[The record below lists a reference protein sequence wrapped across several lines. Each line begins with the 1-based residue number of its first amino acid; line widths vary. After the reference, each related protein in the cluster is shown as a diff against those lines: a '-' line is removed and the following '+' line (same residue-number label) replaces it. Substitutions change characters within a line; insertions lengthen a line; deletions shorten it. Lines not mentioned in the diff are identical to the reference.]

1 MKGKAPHRIPYLSR
15 RWRVLI
21 VLLVFSLA
29 PFLVVTILCQR
40 GAARFAK
47 QILHSVE
54 VNLTEIVGKELQQT
68 AKSYGRLLS
77 GGTEI
82 LEGDRSVSATTAR
95 NLILSRV
102 HKINDLS
109 SQWSPA
115 MQGFLVYSGIAQE
128 TGEPTLQIMA
138 KRDLSQEKHSWQ
150 PVLESEW
157 LSSPD
162 SKGMASL
169 VNEVR
174 VGKNGYLKMV
184 YGGIECLWAYAPATE
199 SLSLVLVLP
208 KEKILAQIQ
217 QAHDLLILLT
227 QRQWLVIG
235 AASAVVIVLVIL
247 TAFWRSHSMTRPLQV
262 MVEALDRLAGGDFS
276 SRMEFTTGDER
287 DILARAFN
295 EMVPQ
300 LEDRIRI
307 RKALEVAQEVQ
318 QNLLPLEIPVLPGFD
333 ISATA
338 IYCDETGGDYF
349 DFFHCGK
356 DCEYLGVAIGDV
368 SGHGVPAALL
378 MTTAR
383 ALLRMRSSQP
393 GSTAQVVNSVNRLLT
408 ADTYECG
415 RFMTLFYLNLD
426 QKNRRLHW
434 VRAGHEPGIFYDP
447 ATDSFEELLG
457 SGIAL
462 GVDAEWQYEEN
473 ERKGLISGQI
483 VFLGTDG
490 IWETRK
496 ADGEM
501 FGKQRLYDIIRHN
514 AKNSA
519 KSIEK
524 AVLEKL
530 GDFRGEFDQEDDI
543 TMVVIKVK

>member
-1 MKGKAPHRIPYLSR
+1 MKSKSSHRIAYLGR

-21 VLLVFSLA
+21 VLLVFSLT

-47 QILHSVE
+47 KILHSVE
-54 VNLTEIVGKELQQT
+54 ANLTEIVGKELQLT
-68 AKSYGRLLS
+68 AKSYAKVLNARL
-77 GGTEI
+77 GI
-82 LEGDRSVSATTAR
+82 LHPDRSASGTTGSG
-95 NLILSRV
+95 LILSEV
-102 HKINDLS
+102 HQVNDFS

-115 MQGFLVYSGIAQE
+115 MQAFLVDAGIASE
-128 TGEPTLQIMA
+128 AGESTLRVIA
-138 KRDLSQEKHSWQ
+138 KRDFRQKGQRWQ
-150 PVLESEW
+150 PVPETAW
-157 LSSPD
+157 LISPD
-162 SKGMASL
+162 TRGMASL
-169 VNEVR
+169 VNEVSG
-174 VGKNGYLKMV
+174 GKNGYREMV
-184 YGGIECLWAYAPATE
+184 YGGVACIWAYAHVSE
-199 SLSLVLVLP
+199 SMSLVLVLP
-208 KEKILAQIQ
+208 KEKILAQVQ
-217 QAHDLLILLT
+217 QAHDLLMLLT
-227 QRQWLVIG
+227 QRQWLIIG
-235 AASAVVIVLVIL
+235 AASAVVIVLVII
-247 TAFWRSHSMTRPLQV
+247 TAFWRSHTMTRPLHV

-318 QNLLPLEIPVLPGFD
+318 QNLLPREVPLLPGFD
-333 ISATA
+333 ISAAA

-349 DFFHCGK
+349 DFFPCGK

-368 SGHGVPAALL
+368 TGHGVPAALL

-393 GSTAQVVNSVNRLLT
+393 GSIGQVVTSVNRLLT
-408 ADTYECG
+408 ADTYESG
-415 RFMTLFYLNLD
+415 RFMTLFYLNID
-426 QKNRRLHW
+426 QAKGKLHW

-447 ATDSFEELLG
+447 ATDTFEGLMGPGL
-457 SGIAL
+457 AL
-462 GVDAEWQYEEN
+462 GVDAQWQYEEN
-473 ERKGLISGQI
+473 ERGGLASGQI
-483 VFLGTDG
+483 ILLGTDG

-501 FGKQRLYDIIRHN
+501 FGKQRLYEIIRQN
-514 AKNSA
+514 GGNSA
-519 KSIEK
+519 KAVEE
-524 AVLEKL
+524 AVLEAI
-530 GDFRGEFDQEDDI
+530 GEFRGEFEQEDDI

>member
-318 QNLLPLEIPVLPGFD
+318 QNLLPLEIPVLAGFD

-349 DFFHCGK
+349 DFFPCGK

-393 GSTAQVVNSVNRLLT
+393 GSIAQVVNSVNRLLT

-490 IWETRK
+490 IWETRR

>member
-1 MKGKAPHRIPYLSR
+1 MKGKAPHKIPYLSR

-115 MQGFLVYSGIAQE
+115 MQGFLVDSGIAQE

-227 QRQWLVIG
+227 QRQWLVI
-235 AASAVVIVLVIL
+235 
-247 TAFWRSHSMTRPLQV
+247 
-262 MVEALDRLAGGDFS
+262 
-276 SRMEFTTGDER
+276 
-287 DILARAFN
+287 
-295 EMVPQ
+295 
-300 LEDRIRI
+300 
-307 RKALEVAQEVQ
+307 
-318 QNLLPLEIPVLPGFD
+318 
-333 ISATA
+333 
-338 IYCDETGGDYF
+338 
-349 DFFHCGK
+349 
-356 DCEYLGVAIGDV
+356 
-368 SGHGVPAALL
+368 
-378 MTTAR
+378 
-383 ALLRMRSSQP
+383 
-393 GSTAQVVNSVNRLLT
+393 
-408 ADTYECG
+408 
-415 RFMTLFYLNLD
+415 
-426 QKNRRLHW
+426 
-434 VRAGHEPGIFYDP
+434 
-447 ATDSFEELLG
+447 
-457 SGIAL
+457 
-462 GVDAEWQYEEN
+462 
-473 ERKGLISGQI
+473 
-483 VFLGTDG
+483 
-490 IWETRK
+490 
-496 ADGEM
+496 
-501 FGKQRLYDIIRHN
+501 
-514 AKNSA
+514 
-519 KSIEK
+519 
-524 AVLEKL
+524 
-530 GDFRGEFDQEDDI
+530 
-543 TMVVIKVK
+543 

>member
-115 MQGFLVYSGIAQE
+115 MQGFLVDSGIAQE

-174 VGKNGYLKMV
+174 VGKSGYLKMV

-318 QNLLPLEIPVLPGFD
+318 QNLLPQEIPVLAGFD

-349 DFFHCGK
+349 DFFPCGK

-393 GSTAQVVNSVNRLLT
+393 GSIAQVVNSVNRLLT

-415 RFMTLFYLNLD
+415 RFMTLFYLNLN

-490 IWETRK
+490 IWETRR